1 MAYVEHSDVA
11 GVVPQQNLVN
21 GLDDAGAA
29 SSYPELWADAQ
40 EAAGGGRPPS
50 DKTKAAKLAVFLATW
65 ASVQKAA
72 INRVH
77 APLEGRFPLPFAA
90 PYPAVVQR
98 AALLFACELVYS
110 RRGVKGKDNPHEAA
124 ANDTETILQEIGQ
137 GKRPISARVSAVPG
151 AGGVIADTPS
161 LTTAREGSTLMV

>member
-1 MAYVEHSDVA
+1 MAYVELNDVA

-29 SSYPELWADAQ
+29 ASYPELWADAL
-40 EAAGGGRPPS
+40 EAAGSGQTPA
-50 DKTKAAKLAVFLATW
+50 DKTKAARLAVFLATW
-65 ASVQKAA
+65 AAVQRAA

-90 PYPAVVQR
+90 PAPAVIQR
-98 AALLFACELVYS
+98 AALLFACELVYA
-110 RRGVKGKDNPHEAA
+110 RRGVKGKDNLHEAA
-124 ANDTETILQEIGQ
+124 ANEIENVLRDIGE

-151 AGGVIADTPS
+151 AGGVIAEAPS
-161 LTTAREGSTLMV
+161 LTTPREGTALMV

>member
-1 MAYVEHSDVA
+1 MVYVELSDVA

-29 SSYPELWADAQ
+29 ASYPELWTDAL
-40 EAAGGGRPPS
+40 EAAGGGRTPS
-50 DKTKAAKLAVFLATW
+50 DKTKAAKLAVFLVTW
-65 ASVQKAA
+65 AAVQRAA

-90 PYPAVVQR
+90 PVPAVIQR
-98 AALLFACELVYS
+98 AVLLFACELVYS

-124 ANDTETILQEIGQ
+124 AKDIELVLQDIGE
-137 GKRPISARVSAVPG
+137 GKRPISVRVSAVPG
-151 AGGVIADTPS
+151 AGGVIAEAPS
-161 LTTAREGSTLMV
+161 LTTSREGTALMV